1 MSTCARKRFR
11 TPGWVLPALLL
22 TVWLPAA
29 GAKSRRAEKPTV
41 IEHKVER
48 GQTLAGLAV
57 HYYDDRDRYEKLAQI
72 NDLQPPYRLKTGRV
86 LRIPLSL
93 AYRVRSGDTPST
105 LAQRLLGGASR
116 HDLLMEMNGLPARG
130 SLQAGMVLEVPS
142 TIAHRLAKGETLGGL
157 AKRYL
162 GDASRAAW
170 IARYNGIKRPD
181 RVKRGARLEVPL
193 IGFLPASKAPRSR
206 SSAARA
212 SAAQKKKPASAPA
225 QDKTTPARKPAPA
238 SVKSARAPNLSGTV
252 SRAVELY
259 DRGEYRK
266 AASLLDE
273 ALKSNALSSQEGLRA
288 LRYRAYCS
296 VATGDLRTARE
307 TFRTLRARNPSWK
320 PDPIEDS
327 PKIRKA
333 FSEAISTSS

>member
-1 MSTCARKRFR
+1 MSICARKRFR
-11 TPGWVLPALLL
+11 TPGWVLAALLL

-57 HYYDDRDRYEKLAQI
+57 HYYGDRDRYEKLAQI

-193 IGFLPASKAPRSR
+193 IGFLPASKAPRSKP
-206 SSAARA
+206 SA
-212 SAAQKKKPASAPA
+212 
-225 QDKTTPARKPAPA
+225 
-238 SVKSARAPNLSGTV
+238 ARAPNLSGTV

-259 DRGEYRK
+259 YRGEYRK

-273 ALKSNALSSQEGLRA
+273 ALESNALSGQEGLRA

-327 PKIRKA
+327 PKIRKV